1 MSNFAYAATRAR
13 ARRARL
19 LPPEAFRQ
27 LLNMELEEIA
37 RYIQDL
43 EYRREIDRYGAS
55 LRGADLLEAA
65 LLDNRAA
72 EVGEIIGFCTGEL
85 RQGIEAYAE
94 IYRVRGIKVLL
105 RGIFDG
111 LGGEKLLRQVS
122 PRTERDR
129 ELYTQMAA
137 TNSIEAAVELLEGT
151 RYHDVVQNA
160 LEQRQSDSL
169 QPIEDALD
177 RAYYENLVSSL
188 PAGGAAGRVYRGF
201 VQTQIDVTNLKT
213 VMRLRHRGLTG
224 LGELLIEGG
233 TLDESALATTSS
245 VADILPIIEGTT
257 FQEVLQPVLEDF
269 EDGGLNRAVQA
280 LENHV
285 ATQSRRYAY
294 LHPLSILP
302 ILDYLLR
309 KEKEVRNLR
318 TIVRGRELELSREK
332 IEELLVV

>member
-1 MSNFAYAATRAR
+1 MLVTCF
-13 ARRARL
+13 
-19 LPPEAFRQ
+19 
-27 LLNMELEEIA
+27 
-37 RYIQDL
+37 
-43 EYRREIDRYGAS
+43 
-55 LRGADLLEAA
+55 
-65 LLDNRAA
+65 
-72 EVGEIIGFCTGEL
+72 
-85 RQGIEAYAE
+85 
-94 IYRVRGIKVLL
+94 IYRAGAVL
-105 RGIFDG
+105 
-111 LGGEKLLRQVS
+111 
-122 PRTERDR
+122 
-129 ELYTQMAA
+129 
-137 TNSIEAAVELLEGT
+137 
-151 RYHDVVQNA
+151 
-160 LEQRQSDSL
+160 
-169 QPIEDALD
+169 
-177 RAYYENLVSSL
+177 
-188 PAGGAAGRVYRGF
+188 
-201 VQTQIDVTNLKT
+201 NLKT

-233 TLDESALATTSS
+233 TLDETALATTSS

>member
-1 MSNFAYAATRAR
+1 
-13 ARRARL
+13 
-19 LPPEAFRQ
+19 
-27 LLNMELEEIA
+27 
-37 RYIQDL
+37 
-43 EYRREIDRYGAS
+43 
-55 LRGADLLEAA
+55 
-65 LLDNRAA
+65 
-72 EVGEIIGFCTGEL
+72 
-85 RQGIEAYAE
+85 
-94 IYRVRGIKVLL
+94 
-105 RGIFDG
+105 
-111 LGGEKLLRQVS
+111 
-122 PRTERDR
+122 
-129 ELYTQMAA
+129 
-137 TNSIEAAVELLEGT
+137 
-151 RYHDVVQNA
+151 
-160 LEQRQSDSL
+160 
-169 QPIEDALD
+169 
-177 RAYYENLVSSL
+177 
-188 PAGGAAGRVYRGF
+188 
-201 VQTQIDVTNLKT
+201 

-233 TLDESALATTSS
+233 TLDETTLATTSS

>member
-19 LPPEAFRQ
+19 LPPEVFGQ

-43 EYRREIDRYGAS
+43 EYRREIARYGAS

-65 LLDNRAA
+65 LLDNRAT

-111 LGGEKLLRQVS
+111 LGGEELLRQVS
-122 PRTERDR
+122 PLTERDR

-137 TNSIEAAVELLEGT
+137 TDSVEAAVELLEGT

-177 RAYYENLVSSL
+177 RAYYENLASSL
-188 PAGGAAGRVYRGF
+188 PAG
-201 VQTQIDVTNLKT
+201 
-213 VMRLRHRGLTG
+213 
-224 LGELLIEGG
+224 
-233 TLDESALATTSS
+233 
-245 VADILPIIEGTT
+245 
-257 FQEVLQPVLEDF
+257 
-269 EDGGLNRAVQA
+269 
-280 LENHV
+280 
-285 ATQSRRYAY
+285 
-294 LHPLSILP
+294 
-302 ILDYLLR
+302 
-309 KEKEVRNLR
+309 
-318 TIVRGRELELSREK
+318 
-332 IEELLVV
+332 

>member
-1 MSNFAYAATRAR
+1 MPPIVAPRLECTIDLVPDDPCLRRLPEHPGRDLAMTR
-13 ARRARL
+13 
-19 LPPEAFRQ
+19 Q
-27 LLNMELEEIA
+27 DV
-37 RYIQDL
+37 RYDL
-43 EYRREIDRYGAS
+43 ERDLCELDRRLAPSGVPPVEQGQQGAV
-55 LRGADLLEAA
+55 LGAHDVHGVQVVVQEPRHA
-65 LLDNRAA
+65 D
-72 EVGEIIGFCTGEL
+72 
-85 RQGIEAYAE
+85 GIE
-94 IYRVRGIKVLL
+94 RRHQSV
-105 RGIFDG
+105 D
-111 LGGEKLLRQVS
+111 QVA
-122 PRTERDR
+122 ERDR

>member
-19 LPPEAFRQ
+19 LPHEAFGQ
-27 LLNMELEEIA
+27 LLHMELEEIA
-37 RYIQDL
+37 RYIQDM

-65 LLDNRAA
+65 LLANRAT

-105 RGIFDG
+105 RGIFDD
-111 LGGEKLLRQVS
+111 LGGEELLRQVS
-122 PRTERDR
+122 PLTERDR

-137 TNSIEAAVELLEGT
+137 TDSVEAAVELLEGT

-177 RAYYENLVSSL
+177 RAYYENLASSL
-188 PAGGAAGRVYRGF
+188 PTGGAAGRVYRGF
-201 VQTQIDVTNLKT
+201 VRLQIDVANLKT
-213 VMRLRHRGLTG
+213 VMRLRHRGLSG

-233 TLDESALATTSS
+233 TRDEAALAATNS
-245 VADILPIIEGTT
+245 VSDILPIIEGTP
-257 FQEVLQPVLEDF
+257 FQEVLQPILDDF
-269 EDGGLNRAVQA
+269 ADEGLNRAVQA

-285 ATQSRRYAY
+285 AEHSRRYAY

-318 TIVRGRELELSREK
+318 TIVRGRELDLPREK
-332 IEELLVV
+332 IEELVVV

>member
-13 ARRARL
+13 SRRARL
-19 LPPEAFRQ
+19 LPPEAFGQ

-65 LLDNRAA
+65 LLDNRAT

-111 LGGEKLLRQVS
+111 IGGEELQRQVS
-122 PRTERDR
+122 PLTERDR
-129 ELYTQMAA
+129 ELYAQMAA
-137 TNSIEAAVELLEGT
+137 TDSVEAAVELLEGT

-177 RAYYENLVSSL
+177 RAYYENLANSL

-233 TLDESALATTSS
+233 TLDETALATTSS

-294 LHPLSILP
+294 LHLLSILP